1 MTCVRET
8 DSHSSGCEAC
18 RKLNLGPILPRN
30 SRKINLTSVIGLIG
44 IKTTRWHSRDRDASG
59 GECRS
64 PVGIMSRWT
73 EYVEAS
79 ARRLWYARIAS
90 PPLTG
95 LGATGV
101 MYSRLGLVM
110 IHIQWRSDTMKNVT
124 NPGEEASSR

>member
-1 MTCVRET
+1 
-8 DSHSSGCEAC
+8 
-18 RKLNLGPILPRN
+18 
-30 SRKINLTSVIGLIG
+30 
-44 IKTTRWHSRDRDASG
+44 
-59 GECRS
+59 
-64 PVGIMSRWT
+64 MSRWT

-101 MYSRLGLVM
+101 MYRRLGLVM

-124 NPGEEASSR
+124 NLGQAAQFMMKMKMCASRSFGDFF